1 MFRARWQGAILAVL
15 ALVAML
21 AEALPRPAAAQSL
34 IRDAE
39 IERTLGRIA
48 DPLLRTAGLAPG
60 QVDIY
65 ILDDPE
71 LGAFVAGGNNIFLHT
86 GLLRELDTID
96 QLRAVIAHELGHI
109 VGGHIARRDEQ
120 IRQARGTTA
129 LGVVLSIAAAA
140 AGGGA
145 DVALATGSMFGQA
158 AQRNLLAHSR
168 AEEGAADQAGLNLMV
183 GAGAQPQALLEVMD
197 LFRGQAAL
205 HAGPAVTG
213 YTSTHPLWSDRLRYL
228 EERVA
233 NAPAGRPPSDEDRY
247 WHGRMVAKLD
257 AFLRPPR
264 EALARYSGDTGET
277 GLMARAIAWHRLPDL
292 GEARSAMDR
301 LLAARPDDPYY
312 HELDGQFRLE
322 NGEVPAA
329 VAAYRK
335 AAELLP
341 YEPLILS
348 GLGRALVARD
358 TPQTDAEALEVLTR
372 ARRLDRADPMALRNL
387 AIVHARRGDE
397 GQAALA
403 TAERMMLAGRLQ
415 DAGIH
420 ATRAMRALPRGG
432 PGWRQAEDILTAAR
446 RSERE
451 RR

>member
-1 MFRARWQGAILAVL
+1 MFRARWQGAILAVALL
-15 ALVAML
+15 AA
-21 AEALPRPAAAQSL
+21 ALPRPAAAQSL

-48 DPLLRTAGLAPG
+48 DPLLRTAGLSPG

-65 ILDDPE
+65 ILNDPE
-71 LGAFVAGGNNIFLHT
+71 PGAFVAGGNNIFLHT
-86 GLLRELDTID
+86 GLLRELESID

-109 VGGHIARRDEQ
+109 VGGHIARRDQQ

-129 LGVVLSIAAAA
+129 LGAVLSIVAAA

-145 DVALATGSMFGQA
+145 DAALATGSLFGTA
-158 AQRNLLAHSR
+158 ANRNLLAHSR
-168 AEEGAADQAGLNLMV
+168 AEEGAADQAAVNLMA
-183 GAGAQPQALLEVMD
+183 GAGAQPQAMLEVMEK
-197 LFRGQAAL
+197 FRGQAAL
-205 HAGPAVTG
+205 HVGPGATG
-213 YTSTHPLWSDRLRYL
+213 YTSTHPLWSDRIRYL

-233 NAPAGRPPSDEDRY
+233 NAPKGHPPGEEDRY
-247 WHGRMVAKLD
+247 WYGRMVAKLD
-257 AFLRPPR
+257 AFLASPR
-264 EALARYSGDTGET
+264 TALALYRGDESEN

-292 GEARSAMDR
+292 GQARAAMDK
-301 LLAARPDDPYY
+301 LLAARPDDPYT
-312 HELDGQFRLE
+312 HEMDGQFRLE
-322 NGEVPAA
+322 NGEVEAA
-329 VAAYRK
+329 VAAYRR

-358 TPQTDAEALEVLTR
+358 TRAADAEALKVLTR
-372 ARRLDRADPMALRNL
+372 ARQLDRADAMALRNL
-387 AIVHARRGDE
+387 AVVHARMGDE
-397 GQAALA
+397 GQASLA

-432 PGWRQAEDILTAAR
+432 PGWRQAEEIVEAAR
-446 RSERE
+446 RTERE